1 MKKYETVKK
10 KDEFSDIIN
19 NGHYVKNK
27 YFVLYKKKSNN
38 KIPLFGIAISN
49 NNGNAVIRN
58 KLKRRVRHL
67 ISQNKNLFQNSYK
80 YIIMIRKLASDIDFK
95 NLSEEFVD
103 LLKKENK

>member
-27 YFVLYKKKSNN
+27 YFFIYKKKSNN

-49 NNGNAVIRN
+49 NIGNAVIRN
-58 KLKRRVRHL
+58 KLK
-67 ISQNKNLFQNSYK
+67 
-80 YIIMIRKLASDIDFK
+80 
-95 NLSEEFVD
+95 
-103 LLKKENK
+103 

>member
-1 MKKYETVKK
+1 MKKYETVKR

-49 NNGNAVIRN
+49 NI
-58 KLKRRVRHL
+58 